1 MLGCWVL
8 GTVSTVD
15 APSPPPPSPSPPP
28 FPPGYVSAFIS
39 NHDGGCPLSFYHGMS
54 CFDSPN
60 YPNTFSSYVTSR
72 SCHLHLGG
80 VAQTLHVVDFDLP
93 DDASLFRIYSGYHVD
108 WTSGNTSTYS
118 GNTSTGPSGVV
129 VSAGTYI
136 KFSGGAYRGEG
147 HSGFRICAGV
157 TPSYVLHCTQAHN
170 SSAS

>member
-1 MLGCWVL
+1 M
-8 GTVSTVD
+8 STVD

-80 VAQTLHVVDFDLP
+80 VAQTLHVVAFDLP
-93 DDASLFRIYSGYHVD
+93 DDIYSLFIFSNGGRIA
-108 WTSGNTSTYS
+108 YS
-118 GNTSTGPSGVV
+118 GNMSTGPSGVV
-129 VSAGTYI
+129 VPAG
-136 KFSGGAYRGEG
+136 SGFEFTISWWGIHNAYGGEV
-147 HSGFRICAGV
+147 HSGFRICAGMV
-157 TPSYVLHCTQAHN
+157 PRHARHCTQAHG
-170 SSAS
+170 SSASK